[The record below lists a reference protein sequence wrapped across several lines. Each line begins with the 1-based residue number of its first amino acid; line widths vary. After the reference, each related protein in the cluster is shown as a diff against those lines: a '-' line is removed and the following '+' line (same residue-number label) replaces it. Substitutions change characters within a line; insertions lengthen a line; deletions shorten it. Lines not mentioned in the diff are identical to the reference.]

1 MLTGEVPPHAV
12 LLDAQSMAGRKMA
25 FEHLAAPATIEADDI
40 IAVNWSTDRHS
51 REFALRVQR
60 ALLHHSP
67 DQRNELL
74 GVEGDEIFLSPHLA
88 DALFERGIE
97 IEYRLEGNL
106 NHMTV
111 IQAVM

>member
-1 MLTGEVPPHAV
+1 MMVEI
-12 LLDAQSMAGRKMA
+12 S
-25 FEHLAAPATIEADDI
+25 
-40 IAVNWSTDRHS
+40 
-51 REFALRVQR
+51 LR
-60 ALLHHSP
+60 
-67 DQRNELL
+67 ELL
-74 GVEGDEIFLSPHLA
+74 GVEGDEIFLSPHLT

>member
-1 MLTGEVPPHAV
+1 M
-12 LLDAQSMAGRKMA
+12 
-25 FEHLAAPATIEADDI
+25 
-40 IAVNWSTDRHS
+40 
-51 REFALRVQR
+51 QR

-74 GVEGDEIFLSPHLA
+74 GLEGDEIFLSPHLT